1 MVLINILLVNLI
13 LTIIIETVIAVV
25 LGLKK
30 KEQLY
35 VIWLMNIITNLTI
48 VFTISCIRLV
58 FNLDEIYNY
67 IIILILEIVV
77 WLVETKIIKWQFD
90 CNIKEA
96 MYISFVLNCSSF
108 VFGEILNLI
117 GAW

>member
-1 MVLINILLVNLI
+1 MVLIKVLLVNLI
-13 LTIIIETVIAVV
+13 LTLLIETVIAIV
-25 LGLKK
+25 LGLRK

-35 VIWLMNIITNLTI
+35 VIWLMNIITNLI
-48 VFTISCIRLV
+48 LVFTISCIRIV

-67 IIILILEIVV
+67 IIILIFEIVV
-77 WLVETKIIKWQFD
+77 WFVETKIIKWQFD

-96 MYISFVLNCSSF
+96 MYVAFVLNCSSF

-117 GAW
+117 GVW

>member
-13 LTIIIETVIAVV
+13 LTIIIETVIAIV

-77 WLVETKIIKWQFD
+77 WFVESKIIKWQFNYD
-90 CNIKEA
+90 IKES
-96 MYISFVLNCSSF
+96 MYMSFMLNCFSF

-117 GAW
+117 GVW

>member
-1 MVLINILLVNLI
+1 MVLIKVLLVNLI
-13 LTIIIETVIAVV
+13 LTIIIETVVAIV
-25 LGLKK
+25 LGLRK

-35 VIWLMNIITNLTI
+35 VVLLMNTITNLTL
-48 VFTISCIRLV
+48 VFTISCIRIV
-58 FNLDEIYNY
+58 FNLNEIYDY

-108 VFGEILNLI
+108 CFGEILNLM
-117 GAW
+117 GVW